1 MGDDMKKNALIELQ
15 NGDWIDVGEVAAVQL
30 REAVTKLGFGPAV
43 DVIGYGRFF
52 VSTIWFEA
60 HKDPAAAQ
68 AEREKAI
75 ALRAEIAA
83 LVNEHRA

>member
-1 MGDDMKKNALIELQ
+1 MQ

-68 AEREKAI
+68 AELDKAL
-75 ALRAEIAA
+75 ALRAAIAA
-83 LVNEHRA
+83 LVNANRS